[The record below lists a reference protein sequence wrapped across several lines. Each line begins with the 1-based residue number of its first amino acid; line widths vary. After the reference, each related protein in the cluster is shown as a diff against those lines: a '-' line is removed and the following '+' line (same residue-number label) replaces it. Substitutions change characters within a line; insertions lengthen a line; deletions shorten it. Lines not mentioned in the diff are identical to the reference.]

1 MADIQIVPI
10 EDAVV
15 LKDRSSELLIL
26 PDHVIFLKSFSKSK
40 DFAKYF
46 LDQALMNRSARKLY
60 EAWLRRDS
68 NLWRKLYETIRDMEI
83 KDFDKRLKE
92 LKSED
97 SKPKPAKK
105 EEPKKEPAKKAKKVA
120 KKTETEKTTKKT
132 TTKKTTKKVAKKA
145 TTKKT
150 TAKKA
155 TKKVAK
161 KTKAKKKTT
170 KKKTSK

>member
-1 MADIQIVPI
+1 VADIQIVPI

-26 PDHVIFLKSFSKSK
+26 PDHVVFLKSFSKSK

-105 EEPKKEPAKKAKKVA
+105 EEPAKKEKKVAKKTEAEKPAKKVA
-120 KKTETEKTTKKT
+120 KKTTKKATTKKTTAKKTTKKA
-132 TTKKTTKKVAKKA
+132 TTKKTTKKVAKK
-145 TTKKT
+145 T
-150 TAKKA
+150 
-155 TKKVAK
+155 
-161 KTKAKKKTT
+161 KKKTT